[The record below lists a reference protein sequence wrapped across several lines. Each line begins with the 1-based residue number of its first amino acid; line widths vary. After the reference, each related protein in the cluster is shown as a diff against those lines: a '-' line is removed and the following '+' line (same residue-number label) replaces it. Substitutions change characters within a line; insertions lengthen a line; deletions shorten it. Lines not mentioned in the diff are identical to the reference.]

1 MWFDARAKLAE
12 IEARPPATIATPAT
26 MQANPEPRVAEV
38 ASVATP
44 QRSKSALRVAKV
56 AGVATPSDL
65 ELIRDLLEERAAIRE
80 FDGGQTQAEAEAG
93 ALDDVSRSTGIA
105 AADLSRFGQSAQ

>member
-26 MQANPEPRVAEV
+26 TQANPAPRVAEV

-44 QRSKSALRVAKV
+44 LRSKPALRVAKV
-56 AGVATPSDL
+56 AGVATPSASGPRTWTGRIVSLDAWRRL
-65 ELIRDLLEERAAIRE
+65 SDWERHGPNGRHWCGLCRE
-80 FDGGQTQAEAEAG
+80 WHLPGHCEGGRT
-93 ALDDVSRSTGIA
+93 
-105 AADLSRFGQSAQ
+105 